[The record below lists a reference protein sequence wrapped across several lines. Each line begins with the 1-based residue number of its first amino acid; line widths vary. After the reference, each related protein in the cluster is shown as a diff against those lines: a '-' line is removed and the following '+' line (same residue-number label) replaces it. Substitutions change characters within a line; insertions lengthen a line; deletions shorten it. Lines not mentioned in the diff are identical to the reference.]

1 MKNRIVRL
9 VLAVLCIV
17 AAIPVTS
24 LSVSADVMEFITR
37 PLLPNKTDDYVS
49 QPLMVAVAV
58 LLTMH

>member
-1 MKNRIVRL
+1 MKNRILSL

-49 QPLMVAVAV
+49 QF
-58 LLTMH
+58 